1 MLKSP
6 NTGSKTRLWIF
17 YIFVI
22 LVHFLIIG
30 RFFKIQIIDN
40 EKYTKRAQSN
50 YVRALTLPA
59 PRGLILDRN
68 GEIIVDNYPTYVLYA
83 IEAEIKNKNNN
94 YEIISRATGID
105 TSFLIKNFK
114 NNFRSRFLPTRIAK
128 DLSIEQLS
136 KLEEDKNNLS
146 GIIYE
151 QFPERIYHDKVKAT
165 HALGYLKEVNQEMID
180 NLKIANYNYG
190 DLVGWSG
197 IEKQYESSLRG
208 DKGVSYY
215 QVDALGREAGT
226 VEGYGNLLS
235 QPGGNINTTIDLRL
249 QLLIEDLY
257 KNKKGAV
264 VVSKPQTGEV
274 LAYLSSPDY
283 NPDLFTGL
291 VSSKDWQ
298 SIVSDPDRP
307 LLNRASNG
315 LYPPGSIYKMVV
327 AVELLEKKLIDKK
340 WTAFCTG
347 EYEFYDRAHK
357 CWDKNGHGAVNV
369 ESAIAQ
375 SCDVFF
381 YEAIQKVKLNDL
393 EKRSMDFSHGIPT
406 HIDLPSEMKGKVPN
420 RKYMNKLYG
429 RYGWST
435 GAMLN
440 ISIGQGEILVT
451 PIQMAAYTNLLATR
465 GVAKNLHL
473 VSPKNDSQFTGSST
487 VSSNTWDIIHNSMK
501 QVVYGKKGTGK
512 LSNPNIPGVTVSG
525 KTGTAENPHG
535 ETHAWYIGF
544 ANYKDEDMIS
554 VVVLVENGGGGGS
567 VASPIARKIF
577 KEYND
582 NINYELARAQ

>member
-180 NLKIANYNYG
+180 NLKKENIHNFYLFAINLKNRVERQKIF
-190 DLVGWSG
+190 DQIKNHKKTIVLFISDSFDIVTINEI
-197 IEKQYESSLRG
+197 IEYFS
-208 DKGVSYY
+208 DTNHYIIGVNIKDS
-215 QVDALGREAGT
+215 E
-226 VEGYGNLLS
+226 NLL
-235 QPGGNINTTIDLRL
+235 PGYKKINLKEFNDKTRHIFLM
-249 QLLIEDLY
+249 
-257 KNKKGAV
+257 KK
-264 VVSKPQTGEV
+264 S
-274 LAYLSSPDY
+274 
-283 NPDLFTGL
+283 
-291 VSSKDWQ
+291 
-298 SIVSDPDRP
+298 
-307 LLNRASNG
+307 
-315 LYPPGSIYKMVV
+315 
-327 AVELLEKKLIDKK
+327 
-340 WTAFCTG
+340 
-347 EYEFYDRAHK
+347 
-357 CWDKNGHGAVNV
+357 
-369 ESAIAQ
+369 
-375 SCDVFF
+375 
-381 YEAIQKVKLNDL
+381 
-393 EKRSMDFSHGIPT
+393 
-406 HIDLPSEMKGKVPN
+406 
-420 RKYMNKLYG
+420 
-429 RYGWST
+429 
-435 GAMLN
+435 
-440 ISIGQGEILVT
+440 
-451 PIQMAAYTNLLATR
+451 
-465 GVAKNLHL
+465 
-473 VSPKNDSQFTGSST
+473 
-487 VSSNTWDIIHNSMK
+487 
-501 QVVYGKKGTGK
+501 
-512 LSNPNIPGVTVSG
+512 
-525 KTGTAENPHG
+525 
-535 ETHAWYIGF
+535 
-544 ANYKDEDMIS
+544 
-554 VVVLVENGGGGGS
+554 
-567 VASPIARKIF
+567 
-577 KEYND
+577 
-582 NINYELARAQ
+582 